1 MVVDLFLV
9 FQFIRKL
16 VTPFNKW
23 PAYKEGVIDDKG
35 NVLIKRKDLTKNAQR
50 KAFGVFDQMILN
62 IKKLLAKVP
71 GGSSRLGTYAAAL
84 WLIKEEHRF
93 THDAILNESVNEDG
107 YFEAA
112 STEFLEWYT
121 DYIKNVED
129 VNQLDEIFLDEDGPC
144 WDSHKQVGMKKKGNK
159 LVPNC
164 VPKNEDVPANNVGS
178 GNIAGMNGDH
188 MSKAAQKKHKKRTL
202 KTFKALKEKE

>member
-23 PAYKEGVIDDKG
+23 PAYQEGVIDDKG
-35 NVLIKRKDLTKNAQR
+35 NVLIKRKDLTKNSQR

-62 IKKLLAKVP
+62 IKKLLAKLP
-71 GGSSRLGTYAAAL
+71 GGASRLGTYAAAL

-93 THDAILNESVNEDG
+93 THDAILQEGVMEDD
-107 YFEAA
+107 YFELA
-112 STEFLEWYT
+112 SAEFLDWYT
-121 DYIKNVED
+121 DYITEAAKLEVEEEPT
-129 VNQLDEIFLDEDGPC
+129 N
-144 WDSHKQVGMKKKGNK
+144 S
-159 LVPNC
+159 
-164 VPKNEDVPANNVGS
+164 VGS
-178 GNIAGMNGDH
+178 GNIAGMDGDH

>member
-23 PAYKEGVIDDKG
+23 PAYQEGVIDDKG
-35 NVLIKRKDLTKNAQR
+35 NVLIKRKDLTKNSQR

-93 THDAILNESVNEDG
+93 THDAILQEGVMEDD
-107 YFEAA
+107 YFELA
-112 STEFLEWYT
+112 SAEFLDWYT
-121 DYIKNVED
+121 DYITEAAKLEVEEEPT
-129 VNQLDEIFLDEDGPC
+129 N
-144 WDSHKQVGMKKKGNK
+144 S
-159 LVPNC
+159 
-164 VPKNEDVPANNVGS
+164 VGS
-178 GNIAGMNGDH
+178 GNIAGMDGDH

>member
-93 THDAILNESVNEDG
+93 THDAILQEGVMEDD
-107 YFEAA
+107 YFELA
-112 STEFLEWYT
+112 SAEFLDWYT
-121 DYIKNVED
+121 DYITEAAKLEVEEEPT
-129 VNQLDEIFLDEDGPC
+129 N
-144 WDSHKQVGMKKKGNK
+144 S
-159 LVPNC
+159 
-164 VPKNEDVPANNVGS
+164 VGS
-178 GNIAGMNGDH
+178 GNIAGMDGDH

>member
-62 IKKLLAKVP
+62 IKKLLAKLP

-93 THDAILNESVNEDG
+93 THDAILQEGVMEDD
-107 YFEAA
+107 YFELA
-112 STEFLEWYT
+112 SAEFLDWYT
-121 DYIKNVED
+121 DYITEAAKLEVEEEPT
-129 VNQLDEIFLDEDGPC
+129 N
-144 WDSHKQVGMKKKGNK
+144 S
-159 LVPNC
+159 
-164 VPKNEDVPANNVGS
+164 VGS
-178 GNIAGMNGDH
+178 GNIAGMDGDH

>member
-16 VTPFNKW
+16 VTPFEKW
-23 PAYKEGVIDDKG
+23 PAYKEGVIDAKG

-93 THDAILNESVNEDG
+93 THDAILQEGLMEDD
-107 YFEAA
+107 YFELA
-112 STEFLEWYT
+112 SAEFLEWYT
-121 DYIKNVED
+121 DYVTEAA
-129 VNQLDEIFLDEDGPC
+129 
-144 WDSHKQVGMKKKGNK
+144 K
-159 LVPNC
+159 LEMEEEPTNS
-164 VPKNEDVPANNVGS
+164 VGS
-178 GNIAGMNGDH
+178 GNIAGMDGDH

>member
-23 PAYKEGVIDDKG
+23 PAYQEGVIDDKG
-35 NVLIKRKDLTKNAQR
+35 NVLIKRKNLTKNSQR

-93 THDAILNESVNEDG
+93 THDAILQEGVMEDD
-107 YFEAA
+107 YFELA
-112 STEFLEWYT
+112 SAEFLEWYT
-121 DYIKNVED
+121 DYITNVED
-129 VNQLDEIFLDEDGPC
+129 VNQLDEKV
-144 WDSHKQVGMKKKGNK
+144 S
-159 LVPNC
+159 
-164 VPKNEDVPANNVGS
+164 KNEEVPANNVGS
-178 GNIAGMNGDH
+178 GNIAGMDGDH

-202 KTFKALKEKE
+202 KTFKALKERE

>member
-16 VTPFNKW
+16 VTPFEKW

-84 WLIKEEHRF
+84 WLIKEEHRL

-129 VNQLDEIFLDEDGPC
+129 VNQLDEKKFEEDAPT
-144 WDSHKQVGMKKKGNK
+144 S
-159 LVPNC
+159 
-164 VPKNEDVPANNVGS
+164 NVGS
-178 GNIAGMNGDH
+178 GQIAGLGVGPQGEPGL
-188 MSKAAQKKHKKRTL
+188 SKTAQKKHKKRTL